1 MRIATFNLES
11 FGGRRHEEALSARI
25 AALRPKLERLDADVL
40 CLQEIGAERVG
51 KTRDFLALD
60 QLVEGTRYAGYRRVA
75 TTNDAGTKPRD
86 VHNLVILSRY
96 PVRARRQLLHHYA
109 PEPVVRRV
117 TAEPPEAEPVSVRWD
132 RPVLHAS
139 LDVGGGRRVEVINLH
154 LRAPLA
160 SAIPGQKESPLVWR
174 TIRGWA
180 EGAYL
185 SAIKRAGQAFEAR
198 CAIEELF
205 DADSGAL
212 IVVCGDFNA
221 DGREAAL
228 VILRGAVEETGNP
241 ALALRTLVPIELSL
255 PPERRYTVVHAG
267 SKLMLDHVM
276 VSRGMLA
283 RFRGAA
289 VHNELLSDELFA
301 YYAGRNDLDSYHA
314 PVVAT
319 FDL

>member
-11 FGGRRHEEALSARI
+11 FGGRRREDALGARI

-51 KTRDFLALD
+51 RTRDFLALE
-60 QLVEGTRYAGYRRVA
+60 QLLDGTRYAGYTRVA
-75 TTNDAGTKPRD
+75 TTNDAGSKPRD
-86 VHNLVILSRY
+86 VHNLVILSGY
-96 PVRARRQLLHHYA
+96 PVMASRQLLHSLV
-109 PEPVVRRV
+109 PEPAVHRV
-117 TAEPPEAEPVSVRWD
+117 SAEPAEREPVAVRWD
-132 RPVLHAS
+132 RPVLQAT
-139 LDVGGGRRVEVINLH
+139 LDAGDGRRLEVINLH

-160 SAIPGQKESPLVWR
+160 SAIPGQKRAPLVWR
-174 TIRGWA
+174 SIRGWA

-205 DADSGAL
+205 DADPGAL

-255 PPERRYTVVHAG
+255 PLERRYTVVHAG
-267 SKLMLDHVM
+267 AKLMLDHVM
-276 VSRGMLA
+276 VSRGLLA
-283 RFRGAA
+283 HFRGAA

-301 YYAGRNDLDSYHA
+301 YYAGRADLDSYHA